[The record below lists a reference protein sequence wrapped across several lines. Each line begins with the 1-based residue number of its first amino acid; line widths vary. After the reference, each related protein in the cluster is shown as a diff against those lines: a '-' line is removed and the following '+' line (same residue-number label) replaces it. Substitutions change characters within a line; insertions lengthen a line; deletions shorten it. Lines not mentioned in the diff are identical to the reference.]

1 MIIKHAK
8 IEQNKNT
15 TKEDYSIKIAR
26 KISTGISFSHR
37 NLVCLK
43 NSNKPIISG
52 GCYIAYADWRMLY
65 GGR

>member
-15 TKEDYSIKIAR
+15 MKEDYSIKIAR

-43 NSNKPIISG
+43 ISKNSIIFS

-65 GGR
+65 GGC